1 MKALLGR
8 WHGSTER
15 GLGCSR
21 PPGPNLLELAV
32 LSARHDVFYGLLPEL
47 ARRHGDVVDLGVPVR
62 SWTMTL
68 LSHPD
73 HVDHVMTR
81 HHARYVRHRMT
92 NELVVGEPEVIPVLE
107 GEEWRRWRQALNP
120 FFTESS
126 LAGLSEAMSAA
137 VASGMD
143 GWQGYAEHG
152 QWIDLEHEL
161 GAVVMDALMRSMFSM
176 VLDAETLAR
185 YVDAARDL
193 GSYTIVRALMSAFPQ
208 FVPRPLHRRGEAAQA
223 TLLGELDKLIARRVS
238 EGPRARPDL
247 LDVLM
252 GMPFSGTPD
261 EQYRRLRTEL
271 SSLIF
276 AGFETTAQSAA
287 WTVALL
293 HRNPAVLARA
303 CTEVDVLGAVPIRYE
318 HLERLPYLRA
328 CFDEALRV
336 QASPGLIR
344 TAAEEDEIAGYRIPK
359 DSHVVLS
366 PYALHHDP
374 RFWVRPQNYEP
385 ERFLSGT
392 INRNAYIPFNTGPRK
407 CMGWRMA
414 YIDGLMTLA
423 AVLQRYS
430 VELRPGW
437 VPKPKLRISAGLVG
451 GLPVRL
457 TRR

>member
-8 WHGSTER
+8 RNGSPR
-15 GLGCSR
+15 SGLGSGR
-21 PPGPNLLELAV
+21 PPGPNIVELAV
-32 LSARHDVFYGLLPEL
+32 LSARHDIFYGLLPEL
-47 ARRHGDVVDLGVPVR
+47 ARRHGDVVDLAVPVR
-62 SWTMTL
+62 GWTMTL

-81 HHARYVRHRMT
+81 HHGRYVRHHLT
-92 NELVVGEPEVIPVLE
+92 NELVVGEPNVMPVLE
-107 GEEWRRWRQALNP
+107 GDEWRRWRQSLNP
-120 FFTESS
+120 FFTERS
-126 LAGLSEAMSAA
+126 LAALSEAMAAA
-137 VASGMD
+137 VAAGMD
-143 GWQGYAEHG
+143 DWQKYSDTG
-152 QWIDLEHEL
+152 QWVDLEYEL
-161 GAVVMDALMRSMFSM
+161 GTVVMDALMRSMFST
-176 VLDAETLAR
+176 VLDADTKGR

-193 GSYTIVRALMSAFPQ
+193 GSYTISRALMSTFPKLL
-208 FVPRPLHRRGEAAQA
+208 PRPFQRRGEAAQA
-223 TLLGELDKLIARRVS
+223 TLLGELDKVIAQRMS
-238 EGPRARPDL
+238 DGPRVPPDL

-252 GMPFSGTPD
+252 GMSFNGTPD
-261 EQYRRLRTEL
+261 QQYRRLRTEL

-293 HRNPAVLARA
+293 CGNPTALAKA
-303 CTEVDVLGAVPIRYE
+303 YAEVDALGSVLIRYE

-344 TAAEEDEIAGYRIPK
+344 TANEDDVIGGYHIPK

-366 PYALHHDP
+366 PYGLHHDR
-374 RFWVRPQNYEP
+374 RFWTRPQCYEP
-385 ERFLSGT
+385 ERFLSST
-392 INRNAYIPFNTGPRK
+392 INRNAYIPFNIGPRK

-423 AVLQRYS
+423 AVLQRYT

-437 VPKPKLRISAGLVG
+437 SPKPKIRISAGLVG
-451 GLPVRL
+451 GLPARL
-457 TRR
+457 VPR